1 MLEQV
6 EHGDKP
12 KARKKKNKFSD
23 SLSTRLARQD
33 WIDAAVK
40 LFSEEGIDAV
50 MVEPIAQRLEV
61 TRGSFYW
68 HFKNREHL
76 LEEILA
82 YWSEHCTSV
91 MLAQIEP
98 LDDIIDV
105 VLTLF
110 EMWMKDEPFAPHLDA
125 AVRDWARRSPQVR
138 EAVAQADDVRSR
150 AIAEAFRRSGYG
162 EREALIRARILYN
175 MQIGYYEANIREP
188 LDVRVDFSTEYILVF
203 TGLQLSEERKAAYRQ
218 RFDLT

>member
-1 MLEQV
+1 MT
-6 EHGDKP
+6 P
-12 KARKKKNKFSD
+12 KQRNKNKSSD
-23 SLSTRLARQD
+23 SMSNRLDRQD
-33 WIDAAVK
+33 WIDAAVQ

-50 MVEPIAQRLEV
+50 MVEPIAQRLGV

-68 HFKNREHL
+68 HFKNRAHL

-82 YWSEHCTSV
+82 YWSEHCTSM

-125 AVRDWARRSPQVR
+125 AVRDWARRSPEVNL
-138 EAVAQADDVRSR
+138 AVAQADEVRTN
-150 AIAEAFRRSGYG
+150 AIAAAFLKSGYAP
-162 EREALIRARILYN
+162 REALIRARILYN

-188 LDVRVDFSTEYILVF
+188 LAVRLDYSSEYVFVF
-203 TGLQLSEERKAAYRQ
+203 TGRPLSEERKRAYKR
-218 RFDLT
+218 RFDVE